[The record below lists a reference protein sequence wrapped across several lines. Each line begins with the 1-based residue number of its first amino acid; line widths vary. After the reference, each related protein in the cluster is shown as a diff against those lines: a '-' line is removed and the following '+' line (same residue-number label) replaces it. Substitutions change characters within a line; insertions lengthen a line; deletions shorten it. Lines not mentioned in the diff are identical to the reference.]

1 MRSTPTGML
10 LLAMLFAA
18 SAPVAVLGQVAS
30 PEENQTNPP
39 ASEKGSFTILFEND
53 VFYNSDHDYT
63 NGVEFAYTTA
73 PNDTPQW
80 TVDAA
85 RSLPFFAQT
94 GDVRARYAL
103 GQNIFTPNDLSLT
116 NPPPT
121 DRPYA
126 GFLYAAL
133 GLVDDT
139 GTNLDQL
146 QVSLGVVGPASL
158 AEESQKLVH
167 SILNDRKP
175 MGWATQLRDEP
186 GLIVEYN
193 RSIKFIEPQTLLGA
207 VFDIEPNYG
216 AAIGNIY
223 DYADLGAMARFG
235 FNLPKDY
242 GPMRI
247 EPSLPGSDY
256 FEPTSG
262 LGAYIFAGAE
272 GRAIARN
279 LFLDGNSFEPSRS
292 VDKMNLVGDLVLG
305 AAITFDSFR
314 LAFTHDIRTREY
326 KTQPAADQFGA
337 VDLSFRF

>member
-1 MRSTPTGML
+1 MQLIAML
-10 LLAMLFAA
+10 LLAVVFAGSVPA
-18 SAPVAVLGQVAS
+18 TAHGQDVS
-30 PEENQTNPP
+30 PKDSQTNPP
-39 ASEKGSFTILFEND
+39 VSEEGSFTILFEND
-53 VFYNSDHDYT
+53 LFYNSDHDYT

-73 PNDTPQW
+73 PRDTPQW
-80 TVDAA
+80 AIDLV
-85 RSLPFFAQT
+85 RRLPFFAQR

-103 GQNIFTPNDLSLT
+103 GQDIFTPHNLSLT
-116 NPPPT
+116 NPPLS

-133 GLVDDT
+133 GLVDDD

-146 QVSLGVVGPASL
+146 QVSIGLVGPASL

-167 SILNDRKP
+167 SIFNDRKP

-186 GLIVEYN
+186 GLIIEYN
-193 RSIKFIEPQTLLGA
+193 RSIKLIEPQSLLGA

-223 DYADLGAMARFG
+223 DYAELGAMARLG

-256 FEPTSG
+256 FEPISG
-262 LGAYIFAGAE
+262 LGAYIFAGIE
-272 GRAIARN
+272 GRAVARN
-279 LFLDGNSFEPSRS
+279 LFLDGNSFERSRS
-292 VDKMNLVGDLVLG
+292 VDKVNLVGDLVLG

-314 LAFTHDIRTREY
+314 LAFTHDIRTKEY
-326 KTQPAADQFGA
+326 RTQPAADQFGA
-337 VDLSFRF
+337 VDLTFRF